1 MSNSAKFSGK
11 PSSSGPYAVGDVVQ
25 SPPGSSIAA
34 WRYLGNGEWMPDD
47 VVRTT
52 TGPGGG
58 NRKRG
63 TVVTTGNGVSGL
75 PAGRLQELLSWVKP
89 VHLPILNPVD
99 FAGMAAMVASEL
111 TMTHEPGAGE
121 YSNAALRVTASGAT
135 ASARS
140 FNVALPIPAETAVA
154 AQPVRAAGAVH
165 LRIKCSDWSKVTQ
178 FYFTLC
184 QNGGFT
190 DRRMWYVVRSDGR
203 AQSGCRDPNYAAA
216 WNGKWRTF
224 VAPSA
229 EFIGA
234 GTPSAWG
241 AGARYMDV
249 TGVQLTIKTS
259 GAVTIDIDRAYSPDW
274 PAGVVTPIFDGWY
287 QSARELV
294 EREFVPRGWG
304 AGGSANVVGA
314 GGIHPTWDDL
324 RYMSDLGF
332 DVFAHGHNLS
342 GGNPAPMSS
351 GLSPAAFELILSQQR
366 RALAGAGCNPDG
378 MRWHQWLQNSS
389 LYAGSDMAAILRR
402 SGIDAARGNTS
413 DAEWGVAPQDETL
426 TFGIRDEQYESWLPV
441 RGRYN
446 RRPMAAYTN
455 VPKGGGYD
463 HAGVNPAL
471 PTLMRRIEFAATAG
485 QPVQP
490 YNHNILEAP
499 GQYDIST
506 AFARDWIA
514 HMYELERA
522 GKIIVTNPTTLE
534 YLTFWRPGETFMR
547 WDGEWVYRHDPTR
560 IAF

>member
-1 MSNSAKFSGK
+1 MAQVIGYPQGNALFSGTNESAA
-11 PSSSGPYAVGDVVQ
+11 PLPVGFNRLPEFDTVGKDSV
-25 SPPGSSIAA
+25 PVMAA
-34 WRYLGNGEWMPDD
+34 M
-47 VVRTT
+47 
-52 TGPGGG
+52 GPGGG
-58 NRKRG
+58 NRNRG
-63 TVVTTGNGVSGL
+63 AVVRAGDSVSGL

-111 TMTHEPGAGE
+111 TMTHEPGSGE

-135 ASARS
+135 AGARS
-140 FNVALPIPAETAVA
+140 FNLPLPIPAETAVA

-165 LRIKCSDWSKVTQ
+165 LRLKCSDWSKVTQ
-178 FYFTLC
+178 LYFTLC

-190 DRRMWYVVRSDGR
+190 DRRMWYVVRTDGR

-229 EFIGA
+229 EFIA
-234 GTPSAWG
+234 SGTPADWG

-249 TGVQLTIKTS
+249 TGVQMTIKTS
-259 GAVTIDIDRAYSPDW
+259 AAVTIDIDRAYSPDW
-274 PAGVVTPIFDGWY
+274 PVGIITPIFDGWY
-287 QSARELV
+287 SSSREFAAREFL
-294 EREFVPRGWG
+294 PRGWG
-304 AGGSANVVGA
+304 AGGSANLLSA
-314 GGIHPTWDDL
+314 SGIYPTLENL
-324 RYMSDLGF
+324 RALSDVGF

-351 GLSPAAFELILSQQR
+351 GLAPAAFELILSQQR

-378 MRWHQWLQNSS
+378 LRWHQWLQNSS
-389 LYAGSDMAAILRR
+389 LYAGSDMASILRR
-402 SGIDAARGNTS
+402 NGIDAARGNTS

-426 TFGIRDEQYESWLPV
+426 TYGIRDEQYESWLPV

-455 VPKGGGYD
+455 VPQGGGYD

-490 YNHNILEAP
+490 YNHEILEAP
-499 GQYDIST
+499 GPYGVST
-506 AFARDWIA
+506 AFGRDWIA
-514 HMYELERA
+514 HMDELERA
-522 GKIIVTNPTTLE
+522 GKIVVTNPTTLE